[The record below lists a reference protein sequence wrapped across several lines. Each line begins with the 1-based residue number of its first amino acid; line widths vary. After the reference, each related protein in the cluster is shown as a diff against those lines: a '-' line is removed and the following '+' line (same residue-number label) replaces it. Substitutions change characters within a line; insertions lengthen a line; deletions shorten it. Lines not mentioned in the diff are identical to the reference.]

1 MRCEAGE
8 IATYE
13 VRHPDLLRDC
23 DGGGLGEP
31 FAVRWGAVR
40 VPGGGGEDTVGDVPE
55 DTGCG
60 IWGRGE
66 AADSAGHIC
75 PERGVLRRLLP
86 EGATGE
92 DPADPGFPGGVCGC
106 RCAGSSRD
114 ANSGVQA
121 GREDGRS
128 GEDVPRGHLLG
139 GGEPGRNLWSVRAVR
154 YDEGRTADRGA
165 GNGKALR

>member
-1 MRCEAGE
+1 MRGEAGE

-13 VRHPDLLRDC
+13 VRRPDLLRDC

-40 VPGGGGEDTVGDVPE
+40 VPGGGEDAVGDVPE

-75 PERGVLRRLLP
+75 SERRVLRRLLSQ
-86 EGATGE
+86 GATGE
-92 DPADPGFPGGVCGC
+92 DAADARFSDGV
-106 RCAGSSRD
+106 R
-114 ANSGVQA
+114 
-121 GREDGRS
+121 
-128 GEDVPRGHLLG
+128 
-139 GGEPGRNLWSVRAVR
+139 
-154 YDEGRTADRGA
+154 
-165 GNGKALR
+165 